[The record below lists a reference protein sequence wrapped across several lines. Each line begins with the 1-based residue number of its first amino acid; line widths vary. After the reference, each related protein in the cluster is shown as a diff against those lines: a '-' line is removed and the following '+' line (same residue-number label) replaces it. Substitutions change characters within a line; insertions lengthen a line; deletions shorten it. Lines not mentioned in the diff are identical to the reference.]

1 MEILSRQTYI
11 ETGKSIPRLFMTAKQ
26 LSEYEGL
33 TEGYYRKIFSEVSEQ
48 IVSGRYPEAALTD
61 SAPRSI
67 NYYVY
72 RDYMTNRKRLK
83 DRTLKKYVPDFNP
96 GEIARICPMLRE
108 VIVMEEGN
116 DE

>member
-1 MEILSRQTYI
+1 MVSKTII
-11 ETGKSIPRLFMTAKQ
+11 ETGKSIPKLFMTAKQ
-26 LSEYEGL
+26 LSECEGL

-83 DRTLKKYVPDFNP
+83 DRALRKYVEDFDP
-96 GEIARICPMLRE
+96 AEITRICPILKE
-108 VIVMEEGN
+108 IIVLQE
-116 DE
+116 DETK

>member
-1 MEILSRQTYI
+1 MVSKTII
-11 ETGKSIPRLFMTAKQ
+11 ETGKSIPKLFMTAKQ

-72 RDYMTNRKRLK
+72 RDYTTNRKRLK
-83 DRTLKKYVPDFNP
+83 DRALRKYVEDFDP
-96 GEIARICPMLRE
+96 AEIARICPILKE
-108 VIVMEEGN
+108 IIFLQEG
-116 DE
+116 ERQ

>member
-1 MEILSRQTYI
+1 MEILSHQTYI

-72 RDYMTNRKRLK
+72 RDYMANRKRLR
-83 DRTLKKYVPDFNP
+83 DRALRKYVEDFNP
-96 GEIARICPMLRE
+96 QEVARICPILKE
-108 VIVMEEGN
+108 IIILQE
-116 DE
+116 DETK

>member
-1 MEILSRQTYI
+1 MVSKTII
-11 ETGKSIPRLFMTAKQ
+11 ETGKSIPKLFMTAKQ

-83 DRTLKKYVPDFNP
+83 DRALRKYVEDFDP
-96 GEIARICPMLRE
+96 AEIARICPILKE
-108 VIVMEEGN
+108 IIVLQE
-116 DE
+116 DETK

>member
-1 MEILSRQTYI
+1 MEILSHQTYV

>member
-1 MEILSRQTYI
+1 MEILSRQTYV

-67 NYYVY
+67 SYYVY

-83 DRTLKKYVPDFNP
+83 DRALKKYVRPFNP
-96 GEIARICPMLRE
+96 AEVAAICPIIKE
-108 VIVMEEGN
+108 VIVMGEE
-116 DE
+116 E

>member
-1 MEILSRQTYI
+1 MVSKTII
-11 ETGKSIPRLFMTAKQ
+11 ETGKSIPKLFMTAKQ

-83 DRTLKKYVPDFNP
+83 DRALRKYVEDFDP
-96 GEIARICPMLRE
+96 AEIARICPILKE
-108 VIVMEEGN
+108 IIVLQEAETK
-116 DE
+116 